1 MANKE
6 VYRVIVIDENEGRQN
21 DIAEV
26 IDKDKDY
33 ELMTKFKS
41 AKAAVVQSS
50 VFKPTLFL
58 MSVESPAFRE
68 MIPSLR
74 QNFPQAKI
82 LGTVSKWDNDIA
94 LECIKMGALGCIVK
108 PFSIKDLNSSLEVFE
123 KRGKPGP
130 TTTVAYFSPKGSSG
144 KTTLIANMAMLL
156 AKESGSSVAIVD
168 ADLQFGDMSIFFDLD
183 PERTILEA
191 VRDVNYMSPLT
202 LEPYFIPVAKNL
214 RLLSCPR
221 RPEMA
226 ELVDIASL
234 TAVVRMSQSLFRYV
248 LIDLPFGYSPF
259 SVGMC
264 ELADVVFLT
273 GMMNYGLELRHMKK
287 SLSIFEGWSS
297 MKQLEVVFSKVRP
310 CTLEM
315 KHRMAEQLSC
325 PVHILPDEGSL
336 MHQANSGRMARGLVG
351 GSDYV
356 RDVEDLTRA
365 ILLPGA

>member
-1 MANKE
+1 MAIKE
-6 VYRVIVIDENEGRQN
+6 VYRVIIIDENESRQN
-21 DIAEV
+21 DIADV
-26 IDKDKDY
+26 IDNDKDF

-41 AKAAVVQSS
+41 AKAAAIQSS

-58 MSVESPAFRE
+58 MSVESPASRE
-68 MIPSLR
+68 MIPTMRRS
-74 QNFPQAKI
+74 FPKAKI

-94 LECIKMGALGCIVK
+94 LECIKLGAMGCIVK
-108 PFSIKDLNSSLEVFE
+108 PFTIKDLNNSLDVFE

-130 TTTVAYFSPKGSSG
+130 TTTVAYFSPKGCSG

-156 AKESGSSVAIVD
+156 AKESESSVAIVD

-202 LEPYFIPVAKNL
+202 LEPYFIPIVKNL

-221 RPEMA
+221 RPELA

-234 TAVVRMSQSLFRYV
+234 TAVVRMAQSLFRYV
-248 LIDLPFGYSPF
+248 LIDLPFGCSPF

-287 SLSIFEGWSS
+287 SLAVFEGWSS

-315 KHRMAEQLSC
+315 KHRMSEQLSC
-325 PVHILPDEGSL
+325 PVHILPDAEYL
-336 MHQANSGRMARGLVG
+336 IHQANSGRMARGLLER
-351 GSDYV
+351 SDYA
-356 RDVEDLTRA
+356 RDVESLTRD
-365 ILLPGA
+365 ILLTGT